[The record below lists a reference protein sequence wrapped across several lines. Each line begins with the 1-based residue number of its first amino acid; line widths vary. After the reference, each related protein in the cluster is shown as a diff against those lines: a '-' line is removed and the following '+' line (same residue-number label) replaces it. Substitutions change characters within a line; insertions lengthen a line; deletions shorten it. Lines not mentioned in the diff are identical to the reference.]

1 MNTHTPI
8 ASLNPHRINKR
19 TALGLMASL
28 LTASAGCSAGAEGA
42 VSERIAEVFR
52 QAHAAGFNGSVLV
65 TRGGAVL
72 YQGSFGMADQRRG
85 IANVDATRYLGFSVN
100 KPMTAVLVFQQI
112 EAGKL
117 SLDRR
122 LDGVFPQLVG
132 KPAGAITIAQ
142 LLSHTSGVE
151 EVISA
156 HQDRRITPEEL
167 ATARVSNAGKVA
179 YSSSGFVILALVLEA
194 VSGRS
199 YAQLFDERLRVPAG
213 MRDSGLLQTG
223 EEVPDLARGHR
234 GRGGQREPAP
244 LGLPPEV
251 MEGAGSL
258 YTTTA
263 DLARFD
269 QALQAGKLLKEE
281 TQKLMY
287 TRVTDDRAYGWSLA
301 EQGGQ
306 YFPWHKGS
314 FRGYT
319 TVFVRQLHRHE
330 MIAVLSNDE
339 DADVLAL
346 RTAVLRLLKR
356 DAAGR

>member
-1 MNTHTPI
+1 MNTHTLTTSCI
-8 ASLNPHRINKR
+8 PHRISKR
-19 TALGLMASL
+19 TALGFVASL
-28 LTASAGCSAGAEGA
+28 LTAPAVCSAGADDA
-42 VSERIAEVFR
+42 LSERISEVFR

-72 YQGSFGMADQRRG
+72 YQGSFGMADQQRG

-112 EAGKL
+112 EAGRL

-132 KPAGAITIAQ
+132 KSAGAITIAQ

-156 HQDRRITPEEL
+156 HQDRRITPEDL
-167 ATARVSNAGKVA
+167 IASRVSSAGKVA

-213 MRDSGLLQTG
+213 MRDSGLLRSG
-223 EEVPDLARGHR
+223 EAVPGLACGHR

-287 TRVTDDRAYGWSLA
+287 VRVTDDRAYGWSLA

-314 FRGYT
+314 YRGFAA
-319 TVFVRQLHRHE
+319 VFVRQLHRRE
-330 MIAVLSNDE
+330 MITVLSNDE
-339 DADVLAL
+339 EVDVLAM

>member
-1 MNTHTPI
+1 MTTH
-8 ASLNPHRINKR
+8 SLTEARAACRVSRR
-19 TALGLMASL
+19 TTLGSLGLLLMAP
-28 LTASAGCSAGAEGA
+28 AGCSAGAEQSVA
-42 VSERIAEVFR
+42 ERVGEVFR
-52 QAHAAGFNGSVLV
+52 QAQAAGFNGSVLV

-72 YQGSFGMADQRRG
+72 YRASFGMADEQRG

-122 LDGVFPQLVG
+122 LDGVFPHLVS

-151 EVISA
+151 EIISA
-156 HQDRRITPEEL
+156 HQDRRITPANL
-167 ATARVSNAGKVA
+167 ATARVANAGKAA

-199 YAQLFDERLRVPAG
+199 YAQLFDEELREPAG
-213 MRDSGLLQTG
+213 MRESGLLRSG
-223 EEVPDLARGHR
+223 EEVPGLACGYRSR
-234 GRGGQREPAP
+234 DGRREAAP

-251 MEGAGSL
+251 LEGAGSL
-258 YTTTA
+258 YTTTS

-281 TQKLMY
+281 TQRLMY

-314 FRGYT
+314 FRGGAA
-319 TVFVRQLHRHE
+319 VFVRLLHRHE
-330 MIAVLSNDE
+330 MIAILSNDE
-339 DADVLAL
+339 EADVLAL

-356 DAAGR
+356 AAAGS

>member
-1 MNTHTPI
+1 MG
-8 ASLNPHRINKR
+8 L
-19 TALGLMASL
+19 LLMAP
-28 LTASAGCSAGAEGA
+28 AGCGAGAQDA
-42 VSERIAEVFR
+42 VSERLGEVFR

-72 YQGSFGMADQRRG
+72 YRASFGMADQQRG
-85 IANVDATRYLGFSVN
+85 SANVDATRYLGFSVN

-112 EAGKL
+112 EAGRL

-122 LDGVFPQLVG
+122 LDGVFPHLVSQ
-132 KPAGAITIAQ
+132 PAAAITIGQ

-151 EVISA
+151 EIISA
-156 HQDRRITPEEL
+156 HQDRRITPADL
-167 ATARVSNAGKVA
+167 ATARVANTGKVA

-199 YAQLFDERLRVPAG
+199 YAQLFDEQLRVPAG
-213 MRDSGLLQTG
+213 MRDSGLLRSG
-223 EEVPDLARGHR
+223 EEVPGLARGYR
-234 GRGGQREPAP
+234 GRNGRRELAP

-269 QALQAGKLLKEE
+269 QALRAGTLLKEE

-287 TRVTDDRAYGWSLA
+287 THVTDDRAYGWSLA
-301 EQGGQ
+301 EQGGR

-314 FRGYT
+314 FRGYAA
-319 TVFVRQLHRHE
+319 VFVRQLHRHE
-330 MIAVLSNDE
+330 MIAILSNDE
-339 DADVLAL
+339 EADMLAL